1 MQYLGQITVNAI
13 IYQQASEGH
22 FHPKAVWHD
31 NFSINVLEET
41 PEEAIK
47 KLQKLIE
54 VLKDDGNKEN
64 RPVPAAQ
71 PG

>member
-13 IYQQASEGH
+13 IYQQAAEGH

-41 PEEAIK
+41 PEAAIE
-47 KLQKLIE
+47 KLKSLIE
-54 VLKDDGNKEN
+54 VLKNNDKEN
-64 RPVPAAQ
+64 RPVAATQ
-71 PG
+71 PE